1 MVDKVPSGVPTPA
14 QQSSRAGG
22 NIIVQKLKKP
32 ATRTAAG
39 AKRGAIAPKSGGRG
53 RR

>member
-1 MVDKVPSGVPTPA
+1 MVDKVPSGVPKPA

-22 NIIVQKLKKP
+22 NVIVQSLPKP
-32 ATRTAAG
+32 SPKTAAG
-39 AKRGAIAPKSGGRG
+39 AKRGAIAPKSSGKG